1 MKKLSEKQKARLQEL
16 TERNETLDQII
27 LQRISDHSQSL
38 PLNLILEARFNELM
52 KKGIALEGEIAY
64 LKESDDY
71 QFVEGQIEVK
81 KQRLDMIKGQL
92 AELQNV
98 GDMLRQYHAFGRE
111 FEIVIA

>member
-27 LQRISDHSQSL
+27 IQRITDHSQAL

-81 KQRLDMIKGQL
+81 KRRLDMIKGQI

-98 GDMLRQYHAFGRE
+98 GDMLAQYHAFGRE
-111 FEIVIA
+111 FEIIIS

>member
-27 LQRISDHSQSL
+27 FERIEDHSQPL
-38 PLNLILEARFNELM
+38 PLNLILETRFNELM

-64 LKESDDY
+64 LKDQEELD
-71 QFVEGQIEVK
+71 EGTLQVK
-81 KQRLDMIKGQL
+81 KRRLDKIKGQL

-98 GDMLRQYHAFGRE
+98 GDMLAQYHGFGRE
-111 FEIVIA
+111 FEIVEI

>member
-16 TERNETLDQII
+16 TERNETIDKLIVEK
-27 LQRISDHSQSL
+27 ISDHSQAL
-38 PLNLILEARFNELM
+38 PLNLILEVRFNELM
-52 KKGIALEGEIAY
+52 KKGIQLEGEIAY

-81 KQRLDMIKGQL
+81 KRRLDMIKGQL

-98 GDMLRQYHAFGRE
+98 GDMLAQYHAYGRE
-111 FEIVIA
+111 FEIVVK